1 MTINEFI
8 ESLPELKN
16 DNGASIKE
24 ALLDT
29 TCIWSNDACRGYC
42 LKAMQNAGFDDIQI
56 SKVLNNLFSSFDEMT
71 IREAEKIY
79 LEYPN
84 K

>member
-16 DNGASIKE
+16 DNGTNIKE
-24 ALLDT
+24 ALLNT
-29 TCIWSNDACRGYC
+29 ICIWSNDACRGYC
-42 LKAMQNAGFDDIQI
+42 LKAMQNAGFDDTQI
-56 SKVLNNLFSSFDEMT
+56 AKVLNNLFYSFDEIT
-71 IREAEKIY
+71 IGEAEKIY